1 MNKKIKKLEVEGL
14 MNDEEIRWKKI
25 PCSCSTKKDDV
36 ANQFPIKSCL
46 HCQFDKQ
53 EKSMLQVVENGEFKI
68 GKVTIKKIKIHR
80 GGKFQE
86 IRGWYNLG

>member
-14 MNDEEIRWKKI
+14 MNDICVLRAKTSS
-25 PCSCSTKKDDV
+25 CCSTKKDDV

-53 EKSMLQVVENGEFKI
+53 EQSMLQVVENGEFKI